1 MLASLPTVRW
11 KSGRTE
17 AQQQSGDCGC
27 HAPDPGEWLEMGLC
41 GPGTQAS
48 YLLALLESAQ
58 GARMDGF
65 WRELS
70 PWLGDGCLPVCPHMA
85 EE

>member
-1 MLASLPTVRW
+1 MHPSSQQVFASVPTVRW

-58 GARMDGF
+58 GARMDGCTLCKTPV
-65 WRELS
+65 LS
-70 PWLGDGCLPVCPHMA
+70 RGAILS
-85 EE
+85 